1 MNLYVIE
8 CLYFLKCF
16 EMWGKVKS
24 LWELFLENVF
34 LSLLQIKIDNF
45 YLVVLYFKWMK
56 RDYICMRV

>member
-1 MNLYVIE
+1 
-8 CLYFLKCF
+8 
-16 EMWGKVKS
+16 MWGEVKS

-34 LSLLQIKIDNF
+34 LSLLQIMIDNF